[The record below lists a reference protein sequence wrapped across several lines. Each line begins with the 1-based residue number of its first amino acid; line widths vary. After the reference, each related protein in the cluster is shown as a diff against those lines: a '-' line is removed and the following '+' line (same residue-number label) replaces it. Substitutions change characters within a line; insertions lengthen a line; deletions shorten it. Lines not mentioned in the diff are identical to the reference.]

1 MPLLFSPSPSPFVP
15 HRPSWRQPL
24 FLHYGPLLRVL
35 EPHVRSLRGAVLDVG
50 CGMQPYRRWMGDHVA
65 YTGLDREGPLARPD
79 VVGTVDA
86 LPFEGSSFDGLLST
100 QVFEHVGDP
109 VAALRECARVLRE
122 RGRIV
127 LTVPGVWPAHEAP
140 HDYWRFTKYGVER
153 ALADAGFVDVVI
165 EAAGGFWASVG
176 QMVNL
181 EIQRGRFARD
191 LVPIVNVCASWLD
204 RRGATEEMALAWVA
218 TATRGEGRS

>member
-1 MPLLFSPSPSPFVP
+1 M
-15 HRPSWRQPL
+15 
-24 FLHYGPLLRVL
+24 L